1 MRKQIGMFI
10 ALGLIVFSFSCKKD
24 EDKPVDTGFLHG
36 IYIVNEGGFTKNNG
50 SITYYDEIGAFVYPN
65 LFYQVNGR
73 GPGDVIQSFSIVDDM
88 GFIVANNSGKVEVVD
103 MKTFASIGTVINVD
117 YPRYVLGVTDKK
129 AYLTSG
135 NFGGFV
141 QVINLDN
148 LGVDLKIPVGSGPEN
163 LILVDNKVFVANS
176 GGWGLDST
184 VSVIDP
190 SRDVVTDTI
199 EVGDNPTDL
208 VKDANGDIWVLCKGK
223 VVYDQN
229 WNIIEETDSRLVQIK
244 VSDLSIGKNFIIGT
258 SGDYFT
264 PLHLAVSKDGKS
276 ILFAEADGIYKM
288 DITASSA
295 PLQPIITGNFY
306 GLDVNPENGEI
317 YTLKANGFDANG
329 AAYMYQGDGKIVDSL
344 RVGIAPN
351 AAVFN

>member
-1 MRKQIGMFI
+1 MKKQFGLLIS
-10 ALGLIVFSFSCKKD
+10 LGLLIFSSSCKKE

-50 SITYYDEIGAFVYPN
+50 SVTYYDEIGAFVYPN
-65 LFYQVNGR
+65 LFYQVNAR
-73 GPGDVIQSFSIVDDM
+73 GPGDVIQSFSIAEDM
-88 GFIVANNSGKVEVVD
+88 GFIVANNSGRVEVVD

-129 AYLTSG
+129 VYLTSG

-141 QVINLDN
+141 QVINLEN
-148 LGVDLKIPVGSGPEN
+148 LEVDTKISVGSGPEN
-163 LILVDNKVFVANS
+163 LIMADNKVFVANS

-184 VSVIDP
+184 ISVIDP
-190 SRDVVTDTI
+190 TQDKVINTI

-208 VKDANGDIWVLCKGK
+208 VEDENGDIWVLCKGK
-223 VVYDQN
+223 VIYDQS
-229 WNIIEETDSRLVQIK
+229 WNVISETDSRLVQIK
-244 VSDLSIGKNFIIGT
+244 IADLSVGKNFVIGNK
-258 SGDYFT
+258 GDFFA

-276 ILFAEADGIYKM
+276 VLYAEVDGIYRM

-295 PLQPIITGNFY
+295 PLQPIIIGSFY
-306 GLDVNPENGEI
+306 GLDVSPENGDI
-317 YTLKANGFDANG
+317 YALKANGFDVNG
-329 AAYMYQGDGKIVDSL
+329 VAFIYQGDGRIMDSL
-344 RVGIAPN
+344 LVGIAPN